1 MKLTKTQLK
10 QIIKEELES
19 VLAEAMKS
27 WCVEYTVD
35 GGETQYST
43 PSATAGGVAET
54 NVRSRFRKQGKTAK
68 IVSTRE
74 LDSDQKCG
82 A

>member
-10 QIIKEELES
+10 QIIKEELENIMT
-19 VLAEAMKS
+19 EAMKS

-74 LDSDQKCG
+74 LDSGQKCG

>member
-27 WCVEYTVD
+27 WCVDYTVD
-35 GGETQYST
+35 GGEPQYSQV
-43 PSATAGGVAET
+43 SATGGGVAET
-54 NVRSRFRKQGKTAK
+54 NVRSRFRKQDKKAE

-74 LDSDQKCG
+74 LDSGQKCG

>member
-1 MKLTKTQLK
+1 MKLTKSQLK
-10 QIIKEELES
+10 QIIKEELENIMT
-19 VLAEAMKS
+19 EAMKS

-35 GGETQYST
+35 GETQYSQV
-43 PSATAGGVAET
+43 SATAGGVAET
-54 NVRSRFRKQGKTAK
+54 NVRSRFRKQDKKAE

-74 LDSDQKCG
+74 LDSGQKCG